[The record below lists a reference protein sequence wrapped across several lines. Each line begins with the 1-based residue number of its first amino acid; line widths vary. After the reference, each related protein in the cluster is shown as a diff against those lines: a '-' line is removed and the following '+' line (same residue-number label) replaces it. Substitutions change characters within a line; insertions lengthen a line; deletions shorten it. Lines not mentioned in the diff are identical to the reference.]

1 MQLDYQTFGDPT
13 NHPIVLIHPFP
24 FSAEI
29 WRTVASDLSAAGYY
43 VITPNL
49 RGCGG
54 TELGNSDHAD
64 PDLDLL
70 AQDILDLV
78 SELDLVKPTIGGIS
92 LGGYVVMA
100 ILRKNKDVTDSVI
113 FLDTKASADTVEAK
127 ANRFK
132 VANQMRAFGKVDLFA
147 EQMLANLIGDVTKTN
162 KPEVTHQV
170 LDWMKSTK
178 PETIAWLQEAMANRP
193 DSFQALNEFPGRA
206 LLIRGSDDAIS
217 SKQDFANLQKNLRQ
231 ATYVEISNTG
241 HMPIVEDPAAVTAI
255 IRRWLAENLV
265 S

>member
-29 WRTVASDLSAAGYY
+29 WRTVASDLSAADYY

-49 RGCGG
+49 RGCGV
-54 TELGNSDHAD
+54 TELGDIDFGEAD
-64 PDLDLL
+64 PDLELL

-100 ILRKNKDVTDSVI
+100 ILQKDKGVTDSVI

-127 ANRFK
+127 ANRLK
-132 VANQMRAFGKVDLFA
+132 VAKQMRAFGKVELFA
-147 EQMLANLIGDVTKTN
+147 EQMLANLIGEVTKTN

-178 PETIAWLQEAMANRP
+178 PETIAWLQEAMANRS

-206 LLIRGSDDAIS
+206 LLIRGAADAIS
-217 SKQDFANLQKNLRQ
+217 SKQDFADLQKNLRQ
-231 ATYVEISNTG
+231 ATYVEIANTG
-241 HMPIVEDPAAVTAI
+241 HLPIVEDPAAVTAAI
-255 IRRWLAENLV
+255 LSWLAEN
-265 S
+265 

>member
-1 MQLDYQTFGDPT
+1 MQLDYQTFGDRT

-54 TELGNSDHAD
+54 TEIGNDD

-92 LGGYVVMA
+92 LGGYVAMA
-100 ILRKNKDVTDSVI
+100 ILRKDKDVTDSVI

-127 ANRFK
+127 ANRLK
-132 VANQMRAFGKVDLFA
+132 VAKQMRAFGKVELFA
-147 EQMLANLIGDVTKTN
+147 EQMMANLISDVTKTN
-162 KPEVTHQV
+162 KPEVARQV
-170 LDWMKSTK
+170 LDWMKLTK

-193 DSFQALNEFPGRA
+193 DSFKALNEFPGRA

-231 ATYVEISNTG
+231 ETYVEIANTG
-241 HMPIVEDPAAVTAI
+241 HLPIVEDPAAVTAAI
-255 IRRWLAENLV
+255 LSWLAEN
-265 S
+265 